1 MTDVRL
7 GGMALENG
15 LLVHGPRYW
24 ACAVRDEDG
33 ELLLA
38 SDGKAIRSVDVTS
51 PVLRGPAR
59 VAEALALLPAVHR
72 ALPQARLPFFAPR
85 AVAAMIGTSLVVRSL
100 RSSGLSPALQ
110 EVAAALLA
118 VIPAA
123 ATLRGSDLAAYH
135 GAEHISIGSY
145 EHGEERPREHERCGS
160 HILGPLLVTTAAGNV
175 LVSRLGV
182 SGRRRALARFGV
194 GVGSLAAATEVFAW
208 TLRHPDNP
216 VSRALAWPGRELQ
229 SRVLTAEPTREQLQ
243 VAQAALAECLALEL
257 RDASGRSG
265 STNGDL

>member
-1 MTDVRL
+1 MRGV
-7 GGMALENG
+7 
-15 LLVHGPRYW
+15 
-24 ACAVRDEDG
+24 DG
-33 ELLLA
+33 ELQLA
-38 SDGKAIRSVDVTS
+38 SDEKTIRSVDVTS

-72 ALPQARLPFFAPR
+72 ALPEARLPFFAPR

-110 EVAAALLA
+110 EIAAAFLA
-118 VIPAA
+118 IIPAA
-123 ATLRGSDLAAYH
+123 ATLRGSELAAYH

-145 EHGEERPREHERCGS
+145 EHGELRPREHERCGS

-182 SGRRRALARFGV
+182 SGRRRTLARLGV

-208 TLRHPDNP
+208 TLRHPENP

-229 SRVLTAEPTREQLQ
+229 SRVLTAEPTREQLE
-243 VAQAALAECLALEL
+243 VAQTALAECLELEL
-257 RDASGRSG
+257 RDAASRAG
-265 STNGDL
+265 SVNGDL